1 MKQLINKVEQWFI
14 NRNLHTLNGAGQ
26 LTKLSE
32 EVGELEDAF
41 ITDDRAEE
49 IDAVGDI
56 LVVLIGYCMQRDLG
70 IMDCL
75 ASAYE
80 EIKDRKGKV
89 IDGVFV
95 KEADLQSVDNTV
107 LCDDTKDNELRCP
120 YCSEELAKVSAST
133 YTCQVEGCLGYLSD
147 FMVLK

>member
-1 MKQLINKVEQWFI
+1 MKELINKVEQWFVE
-14 NRNLHTLNGAGQ
+14 RNLHSLNGAGQ
-26 LTKLSE
+26 LVKLSE
-32 EVGELEDAF
+32 EVRELEDAF

-56 LVVLIGYCMQRDLG
+56 LVVLIGYCMQRDLD

-75 ASAYE
+75 ASAHD

-95 KEADLQSVDNTV
+95 KEVDL
-107 LCDDTKDNELRCP
+107 
-120 YCSEELAKVSAST
+120 
-133 YTCQVEGCLGYLSD
+133 
-147 FMVLK
+147 